1 MAKLFAKLNESNV
14 VMSRILLD
22 DAHCATEAKG
32 IEWLEIIMVILIGK
46 NVLETVV

>member
-22 DAHCATEAKG
+22 EAHAASEA
-32 IEWLEIIMVILIGK
+32 
-46 NVLETVV
+46 